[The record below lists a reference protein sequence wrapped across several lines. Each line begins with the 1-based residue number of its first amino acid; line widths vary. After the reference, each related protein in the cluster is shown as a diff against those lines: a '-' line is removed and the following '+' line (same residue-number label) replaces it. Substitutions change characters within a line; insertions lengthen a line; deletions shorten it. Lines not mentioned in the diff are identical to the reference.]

1 MLACPDHAQAR
12 ALRRV
17 RGNGPVRHAHHALK
31 VRVLEVRVLK
41 VRRCLHDRGA
51 ILHKCLLRAALQVV
65 DQFEL
70 LADAAFA
77 GRSGREKVRQAA
89 VDGATGLQPDEEQPG
104 ALQV

>member
-1 MLACPDHAQAR
+1 MLTCSHHAQAR
-12 ALRRV
+12 ALRRI
-17 RGNGPVRHAHHALK
+17 RGNGPVRYARYALK
-31 VRVLEVRVLK
+31 VRVLK
-41 VRRCLHDRGA
+41 VRQRLHDRGTV
-51 ILHKCLLRAALQVV
+51 LHKRLLRAALQVV

-77 GRSGREKVRQAA
+77 GWSGCEKVRQAA